1 MRFCLGVV
9 PKNSWVTHIPLNLV
23 LVHSPVNFLINFSP
37 NILSRYLTVLKLKLK
52 LNNWHWKSMVPR
64 ILKCSSPYEKITLTK
79 RFYGE
84 PKMVLLRHYEKPFP
98 TKVQWKGSMM
108 ELKCS

>member
-1 MRFCLGVV
+1 
-9 PKNSWVTHIPLNLV
+9 
-23 LVHSPVNFLINFSP
+23 
-37 NILSRYLTVLKLKLK
+37 
-52 LNNWHWKSMVPR
+52 MVPR

-108 ELKCS
+108 ELKSFPTKVQWKGSMMELKCS